1 MCEAPSTVPQCFI
14 NNTYIY
20 TVYSI
25 VTLMLQQVYYRDNTT
40 VLDVSYNHICLN
52 PHRKLTLIV
61 WIVSFV
67 SDPVDVFVSV
77 IL

>member
-1 MCEAPSTVPQCFI
+1 
-14 NNTYIY
+14 
-20 TVYSI
+20 
-25 VTLMLQQVYYRDNTT
+25 MLQQVYYRDNTT